1 MKMRALLLVLLT
13 AMPLLGSAQ
22 WMPTKSNRMVN
33 DYARLLSSR
42 ESADLEQRLE
52 SFSDTTSQSQ
62 VVVVTTT
69 TLGGG
74 DIMAVG
80 QQIGQK
86 WGVGGK
92 ARNNG
97 VLLLILASEEE
108 GNDVA
113 ILTGYG
119 AEGVLPDVVCKH
131 IIDEELI
138 PYFRQGDFYEG
149 IDAALDVI
157 LPIMHGEFSSDDY
170 MAKEAADERT
180 ANRIMLLVFV
190 VMIVVVVLVSR
201 KSKNGGSGS
210 SGSSSGGGG
219 PIFWG
224 GSPFMGGSSS
234 GGGFSSGGFGGFG
247 GGSFGGGGAH
257 GKW

>member
-1 MKMRALLLVLLT
+1 MKMRAILLALLL
-13 AMPLLGSAQ
+13 AIPLMSSAQ
-22 WMPTKSNRMVN
+22 WMPAKSNRMVN
-33 DYARLLSSR
+33 DYAHLLSSR
-42 ESADLEQRLE
+42 EAAELEQRLE

-62 VVVVTTT
+62 VVVITTN

-74 DIMAVG
+74 DIMTVG

-86 WGVGGK
+86 WGIGGK
-92 ARNNG
+92 SMNNG

-119 AEGVLPDVVCKH
+119 SEAVLPDVVCKH

-138 PYFRQGDFYEG
+138 PHFKEGSFYGG

-157 LPIMHGEFSSDDY
+157 LPIMHGEFSSGDY
-170 MAKEAADERT
+170 MAKKAEEERVSNII
-180 ANRIMLLVFV
+180 ALLIFIVI
-190 VMIVVVVLVSR
+190 IVVIVWASR

-210 SGSSSGGGG
+210 SGSSSSGG

-234 GGGFSSGGFGGFG
+234 GGFPSGGGFGGFG